1 MTLQRQTTGGASRRP
16 SGLRPPEAR
25 DAQPTGGGV
34 REPPAIDPQQV
45 ARMGNHAASREIA
58 RVLAARS
65 APAPAPSGRL
75 QVSRFESMEHKRM
88 GDLGAEG
95 ASMQLAPGLT
105 VSFGDVTALAGD
117 YFGSVQQL
125 QALAGVPGSASA
137 PFSVVG
143 SVDEVKYALYVEVQ
157 KTMKADQFDEGV
169 VNAAKRRYFGLAAQN
184 ASHFSQPELGDE
196 LLTQAER
203 AAKGSANNAGSYLAN
218 HELAIEAAIAAGS
231 GQCGPLDEAMLYE
244 GFGSHFLTDA
254 FASGHTRTPRTS
266 ISDWWNPKVPMFW
279 HNLKLWLAE
288 NIAKHLND
296 NTIIAGSVLTINY
309 FWKSAIDTLESVM
322 AAKGMPDLTF
332 GDAIGGALHDLD
344 NLEGV
349 EAQVGDR
356 FVTLVGD
363 GEVLDGSD
371 RELARGSET
380 LKLAAASV
388 KVSIKDI
395 HDAYEYATSGQTD
408 PTAVKQALMTPDGLY
423 RAEQLWPHALPD
435 SQVANPTLPWMVST
449 IEELLANDRIQEAL
463 THFAHEKA
471 DTLGG
476 EVELDAPLKLEK
488 EAALKWTLAKL
499 KQDRAGVL
507 SVFREIIDYTPGL
520 ASAGSPEEEGELT
533 GLFGD
538 TSDDNARE
546 YYRQAEK
553 KGALHTLSVAQRQR
567 LIRLA
572 LDGATGDDDEAM
584 IVGLLNAN
592 YDHIVPVL
600 DSVGWRAVWEDLHG
614 DECRQFLATA
624 GPTYW
629 RAQSYTRKRSEVGW
643 LADGPTG
650 EIAEETMIVI
660 LRTCT
665 PAEVRSIDDEVGGR
679 MGLSWDLDGAE
690 QDEFDRLKAGS

>member
-1 MTLQRQTTGGASRRP
+1 LTIRRQTAGGASERLPGRLLPEQQEHERP
-16 SGLRPPEAR
+16 VTR
-25 DAQPTGGGV
+25 GV
-34 REPPAIDPQQV
+34 REPPQLDPLQL
-45 ARMGNHAASREIA
+45 ARMGNHAASQA
-58 RVLAARS
+58 V
-65 APAPAPSGRL
+65 GRL
-75 QVSRFESMEHKRM
+75 QVSRFESMEHKKM
-88 GDLGAEG
+88 GDIGSEG
-95 ASMQLAPGLT
+95 ATMQLAPGLT
-105 VSFGDVTALAGD
+105 VSFGDITALAGD
-117 YFGSVQQL
+117 YFGSVQQI
-125 QALAGVPGSASA
+125 QALAGIPGSPAA
-137 PFSVVG
+137 PYSVIG
-143 SVDEVKYALYVEVQ
+143 SIDEIKYALYVEVQ

-169 VNAAKRRYFGLAAQN
+169 VNAAKRRYFGLASQN

-196 LLTQAER
+196 LLTQQQR
-203 AAKGSANNAGSYLAN
+203 AAKGGANNAGSYFAN
-218 HELAIEAAIAAGS
+218 HELAIEAAIEAGS
-231 GQCGPLDEAMLYE
+231 GQCGPLDQALLYE
-244 GFGSHFLTDA
+244 GFASHFLTDA
-254 FASGHTRTPRTS
+254 FAGGHTRTPRTS

-296 NTIIAGSVLTINY
+296 NTIIAGAMTINY
-309 FWKSAIDTLESVM
+309 LWKEAIDVLEGVM
-322 AAKGMPDLTF
+322 AEKGIPDLTF

-349 EAQVGDR
+349 EAQVGDQ

-363 GEVLDGSD
+363 GQVLDAKD

-395 HDAYEYATSGQTD
+395 HDAYEHAIGGMTD
-408 PTAVKQALMTPDGLY
+408 PAEVKQAVMTPDGMY

-435 SQVANPTLPWMVST
+435 TQVANPSLNWMVGSVT
-449 IEELLANDRIQEAL
+449 ELLANPRIQEAL

-476 EVELDAPLKLEK
+476 EVELDPPFKLEK
-488 EAALKWTLAKL
+488 QAALKWTLEKL
-499 KQDRAGVL
+499 KQDQAGVMK
-507 SVFREIIDYTPGL
+507 VFNEIVDYTPGL
-520 ASAGSPEEEGELT
+520 ATAGSPEGEGELT

-538 TSDDNARE
+538 TSDDNARA
-546 YYRQAEK
+546 YYKTAEK
-553 KGALHTLSVAQRQR
+553 KGALHTLSIAQRQR

-600 DSVGWRAVWEDLHG
+600 DGVGWRNVWKDMDGE
-614 DECRQFLATA
+614 ECRQFLNTA

-629 RAQSYTRKRSEVGW
+629 RAQSYSRKRDEVGY
-643 LADGPTG
+643 LADGSTG
-650 EIAEETMIVI
+650 EISQEAIIVI

-665 PAEVRSIDDEVGGR
+665 PAEVQRIDDEVGGR
-679 MGLSWDLDGAE
+679 LGLSWDLDGAE
-690 QDEFDRLKAGS
+690 QDEFDKLKAGP